1 MAKQVVASGLTNLP
15 PSETRARILELI
27 NTIETSYFELARRL
41 YEVKYSKF
49 YVDWG
54 YQTWSDY
61 CEKELKMTDRKAD
74 YLVQIWEV
82 VVTRFDLAE
91 EIKQLEWSKAK
102 EVAKVAKRIP
112 QTSIL
117 RKVIDVAKRS
127 SLRELEDYVKNL
139 VREYRIKTADAIL
152 RKNGSSENEEIDI
165 NVPENE
171 LFHLNFMVYA
181 DAYKVIIEAL
191 EKARE
196 ITGSE
201 HRSYNLQVI
210 AAEFLSL
217 YGGLKDDILRSF
229 LRRLEMSL
237 NATIIVID
245 NKTGKILYGEE
256 TLREI
261 DK

>member
-1 MAKQVVASGLTNLP
+1 MVNFILTGVIK
-15 PSETRARILELI
+15 RA
-27 NTIETSYFELARRL
+27 
-41 YEVKYSKF
+41 
-49 YVDWG
+49 
-54 YQTWSDY
+54 DY

-82 VVTRFDLAE
+82 VVSRFDLAN
-91 EIKQLEWSKAK
+91 EIRQLEWSKAK

-139 VREYRIKTADAIL
+139 VREYRIKTAEAIL
-152 RKNGSSENEEIDI
+152 RKDGKEKANEEVEL
-165 NVPENE
+165 NVSENE

-181 DAYKVIIEAL
+181 DAYKLIIEAL

-217 YGGLKDDILRSF
+217 YGGLKDDLLRFF
-229 LRRLEMSL
+229 LKRLEMSL

-245 NKTGKILYGEE
+245 NKNGKIIYGEE
-256 TLREI
+256 TLREL
-261 DK
+261 DRG